1 MSLLCLV
8 IIIVVVVV
16 VVVIIVIIII
26 SVRYRMR
33 RNCSELSRRRSIHMR
48 CQYTS
53 RYVDI
58 EQKIFSWFQRWFSCC
73 CCCWLR
79 CGHHKTDDEL
89 MQSSLWQ
96 RAGRWRPRACQ
107 SRINNRHVGDVT
119 ATPQLWD
126 KRFLAAGSTCI
137 GLWGRR
143 RQGPFPRATRQSSPW
158 LRGVAAILIICV
170 FYEQHLQR
178 FTTAS
183 CNMQL
188 SLAGDSTLCQLA
200 VATALGLHCSAISAT
215 SLLIC
220 LNECDCAWLFD
231 TLFGANALFYWFS
244 ALVCFRQCIKV
255 VNLYMLCAS
264 NDIQSKGPTLASCRL
279 FRIKRH
285 KWHEK
290 RRHTST
296 PVFGAHF
303 RMVCDRFKESG
314 SVSRI
319 ALKWVAIVAFSSLS
333 FTRFPFDCDFAFL
346 NEKNVPNRRQE
357 SSRLL
362 CYYILTSTHTHTH
375 THTEQWAP
383 VTSSRFIPLLHR

>member
-1 MSLLCLV
+1 
-8 IIIVVVVV
+8 
-16 VVVIIVIIII
+16 
-26 SVRYRMR
+26 
-33 RNCSELSRRRSIHMR
+33 
-48 CQYTS
+48 
-53 RYVDI
+53 
-58 EQKIFSWFQRWFSCC
+58 
-73 CCCWLR
+73 
-79 CGHHKTDDEL
+79 

-188 SLAGDSTLCQLA
+188 SLAGDSTLCQLT

-362 CYYILTSTHTHTH
+362 CYYILTSTHTHTPSLLLLMMTTHTHRYTHAH
-375 THTEQWAP
+375 THTHTLSSEHQLQAHG
-383 VTSSRFIPLLHR
+383 SSRCCIDKSWEYMHSTHSYLQCSNVSSKPTGSFIEIGYIF